1 MSDQSMGLPDSP
13 ATGGR
18 SRAIAA
24 HWLPRLQPAT
34 AWPAAG
40 LLWGSLGVS
49 FWQDEGDFFNILF
62 TVGVTAAL
70 VAFATL
76 LSRRVLFATL
86 LVVAVVAMTV
96 AAASAKR
103 ATMNMVVHAYDLFF
117 YF

>member
-1 MSDQSMGLPDSP
+1 MSDQSMGLPDAP
-13 ATGGR
+13 ATGAR

-24 HWLPRLQPAT
+24 HWLQRLRLQPAT

-40 LLWGSLGVS
+40 LLWGGLGVY
-49 FWQDEGDFFNILF
+49 FWQDEGEFFNILF

-70 VAFATL
+70 IALATL
-76 LSRRVLFATL
+76 LSRRVLFASL

-103 ATMNMVVHAYDLFF
+103 ATMNMVAHAYDLF
-117 YF
+117 